1 MYKSVENHSQSI
13 LEPIICDVKTLIKR
27 TVWGK
32 ADQNIAHLGEVSLDL
47 EKANQIKKL
56 IFVSAAFQKIKIPY
70 RFMLISCEILYQNKH
85 IKTMKLAGLYLSG
98 IDLVK
103 VEAQLSAWRTVPSP
117 ETFLDGDEIVMS
129 EEFGEQC
136 YFVAHRS
143 GEEFYVA

>member
-1 MYKSVENHSQSI
+1 M
-13 LEPIICDVKTLIKR
+13 
-27 TVWGK
+27 GK

-56 IFVSAAFQKIKIPY
+56 IFVSAAFQKIKISY